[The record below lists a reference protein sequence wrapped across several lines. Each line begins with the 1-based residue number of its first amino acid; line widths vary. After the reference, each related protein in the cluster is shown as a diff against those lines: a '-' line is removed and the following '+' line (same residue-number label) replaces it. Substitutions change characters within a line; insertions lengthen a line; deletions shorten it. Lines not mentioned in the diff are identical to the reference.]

1 MNRKL
6 TVFLLLFLFF
16 FSTYAAIAF
25 YATTPKPTQP
35 FIGFGVY
42 SQQRALSG
50 YQGLSSK
57 PPISV
62 NQTVNWYLNIT
73 NQMGSIQFLQL
84 IFRLGNTDLSSPND
98 TNPAPQP
105 ALANS
110 TLFAPNGRT
119 TIVNF
124 DWKVIMVNPCNG
136 FDCLTLSINGQKVTS
151 NIGTPPGSQSRL
163 FIELWTFD
171 ESSGSFRYYSWLQVW
186 FRVST

>member
-1 MNRKL
+1 M
-6 TVFLLLFLFF
+6 FLLLFLFF
-16 FSTYAAIAF
+16 FSAYAAIAF
-25 YATTPKPTQP
+25 YATTPKPTQS

-42 SQQRALSG
+42 SQQGTLSG
-50 YQGLSSK
+50 YQGPSSSST
-57 PPISV
+57 ISV
-62 NQTVNWYLNIT
+62 NQSMNWYLNIT

-84 IFRLGNTDLSSPND
+84 VFRLGNTDPSSPND

-110 TLFAPNGRT
+110 TLFAPNGRM
-119 TIVNF
+119 TIANF
-124 DWKVIMVNPCNG
+124 DWKVLMTNQSNG
-136 FDCLTLSINGQKVTS
+136 FEYLTLSINGQKVTS

-163 FIELWTFD
+163 FFELWTFD